1 MGLFQILIS
10 RSTASVLQMKND
22 MFRTLSL
29 VALGSFATA
38 SATQRPS
45 RCSSGSINIPNVIID
60 HVEHLQ
66 NGHNIPLPNTVPS
79 CGGPSYSANTTS
91 DLCRV
96 VMTVPTSNSSSI
108 RVEAWLPDDWN
119 SRFLATGN
127 GGIGGCIDYDT
138 MQNGAQLGFA
148 AFGTNA
154 GHDGSEGHEF
164 FLNEPEVINDFGHR
178 AIHVEAETGKKLI
191 SNYYESPDFKSYYQ
205 GCSTGGRQGFQT
217 AQMYP
222 EDFDGVLLGAPG
234 VNWLHI
240 VASKGILSGRIGWPH
255 FNSSS
260 YVRPEQWPAIVAK
273 QIEMFDALDGVEDG
287 MIDNPS
293 DYSFDPEILACGT
306 GALNSSVCLTPD
318 QVLSVKAAYEP
329 LTDTEGR
336 IVYPSFDIG
345 SNTNVFSENQ
355 VNGTE
360 LQYRVLD
367 VSSSCRTMSITL
379 S

>member
-1 MGLFQILIS
+1 MNSIQLKTLPL
-10 RSTASVLQMKND
+10 AVL
-22 MFRTLSL
+22 SG
-29 VALGSFATA
+29 VATA
-38 SATQRPS
+38 SAIQRS
-45 RCSSGSINIPNVIID
+45 SKCSLDSVTVPNAIID
-60 HVEHLQ
+60 HIEHLP
-66 NGHNIPLPNTVPS
+66 NGSNIPLPNTVPS

-108 RVEAWLPDDWN
+108 RVEAWLPDEWN
-119 SRFLATGN
+119 GRFLATGN

-148 AFGTNA
+148 SFGTNA

-178 AIHVEAETGKKLI
+178 AIHVEAETGKKFI
-191 SNYYESPDFKSYYQ
+191 SNYYDSSDFKSYYQ

-217 AQMYP
+217 TQMYP
-222 EDFDGVLLGAPG
+222 EDFDGVLLGAPA
-234 VNWLHI
+234 VDWLHI
-240 VASKGILSGRIGWPH
+240 VASKGILAGRIGWPH

-260 YVRPEQWPAIVAK
+260 YVRPEQWPAVVAK

-293 DYSFDPEILACGT
+293 DYSFDPEVLACGT
-306 GALNSSVCLTPD
+306 GALNSSLCLTPG
-318 QVLSVKAAYEP
+318 QVLSVKAAYGP
-329 LTDTEGR
+329 LTDAEGR

-345 SNTNVFSENQ
+345 ANTNVFSENQ

-367 VSSSCRTMSITL
+367 VSNPSPNLEELCSM
-379 S
+379 